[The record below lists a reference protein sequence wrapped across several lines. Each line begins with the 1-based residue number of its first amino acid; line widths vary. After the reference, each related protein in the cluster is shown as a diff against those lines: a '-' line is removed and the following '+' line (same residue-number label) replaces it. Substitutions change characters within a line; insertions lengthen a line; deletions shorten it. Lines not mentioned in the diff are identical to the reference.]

1 MFKLHGTTFFSLYSI
16 PRYVHH
22 RSERKESFS
31 EVHSA
36 PLDTIHCL
44 STCCKRELVLLQ
56 SCARK
61 EGLQQRAFRGN
72 DTSFV
77 VLATLSISCGV
88 VHPTERYK
96 NASFLIFVRPLRV
109 LCFLPE
115 TLVYH
120 SSSISRF
127 YVVTLSL
134 HLFISSYFT
143 RRICKSFAIK
153 LVSFSL
159 SLLDVSLDYLQPCQ
173 HYYGIFKLNTETYL
187 SIYAYVSAFLL
198 SRRECKILSFK
209 YISMLTARVAIET
222 KIKISTVSLMLASLS
237 LFIYMYI
244 CGRSLK
250 DSRLQKYIKI

>member
-1 MFKLHGTTFFSLYSI
+1 MKSVNVKLHGTIFFSLCPI

-36 PLDTIHCL
+36 PLDTILCL

-61 EGLQQRAFRGN
+61 EGLQERALGMRLRLFWPLCPLPAA
-72 DTSFV
+72 SF
-77 VLATLSISCGV
+77 I
-88 VHPTERYK
+88 PERYK

-109 LCFLPE
+109 FSLARNTC
-115 TLVYH
+115 
-120 SSSISRF
+120 
-127 YVVTLSL
+127 LSL
-134 HLFISSYFT
+134 LFDQPFLSRNSFSLYFHFT

-159 SLLDVSLDYLQPCQ
+159 SLSIINVSLDYLQPCQ
-173 HYYGIFKLNTETYL
+173 HYTVYLNWIQKRL
-187 SIYAYVSAFLL
+187 SIYAYRFPHTYLHFF

-237 LFIYMYI
+237 L
-244 CGRSLK
+244 
-250 DSRLQKYIKI
+250 